1 MATLS
6 DLIHNLQNKENINNQ
21 KKKKNIC
28 ISERQFSMTITLG
41 KKKSVWLNAVC
52 SKMTTGTVLNGLLNK
67 KDWTH
72 EKLFSQKISNP
83 HM

>member
-41 KKKSVWLNAVC
+41 KKKVF
-52 SKMTTGTVLNGLLNK
+52 
-67 KDWTH
+67 D
-72 EKLFSQKISNP
+72 
-83 HM
+83 